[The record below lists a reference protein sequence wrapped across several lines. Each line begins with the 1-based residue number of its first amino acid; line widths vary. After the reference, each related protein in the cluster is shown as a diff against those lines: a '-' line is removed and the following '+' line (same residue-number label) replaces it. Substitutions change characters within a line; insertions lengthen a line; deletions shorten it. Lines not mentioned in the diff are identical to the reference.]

1 MIASFFADHFTI
13 SENEQVVVNEGRLAL
28 AEENLNDWLS
38 EEEAGVLILKTHG
51 GSVVWI
57 KNLYVKT
64 EMRNRGRGD
73 EGPGHMH
80 GCNSAKRGGLEAVLF
95 IRIRYNF

>member
-1 MIASFFADHFTI
+1 M
-13 SENEQVVVNEGRLAL
+13 NEGRLAL

-38 EEEAGVLILKTHG
+38 EEETKVFFIEEDGTEAGVLILKTHG

>member
-38 EEEAGVLILKTHG
+38 EEETKVFF
-51 GSVVWI
+51 I
-57 KNLYVKT
+57 K
-64 EMRNRGRGD
+64 
-73 EGPGHMH
+73 
-80 GCNSAKRGGLEAVLF
+80 
-95 IRIRYNF
+95 I